1 MLRFQDGRS
10 TRSARIPL
18 IDEAEEDD
26 LATHEDN
33 LAAAPDTGDEN
44 MTNTMVNPQADIP
57 KNSVK
62 IAQQT
67 ANSNLVLANY
77 PNYNKRGEKKE
88 EEEVSGLVRL
98 VTLLTSPR
106 SCSLTH
112 SSHHNE

>member
-88 EEEVSGLVRL
+88 EH
-98 VTLLTSPR
+98 LTS
-106 SCSLTH
+106 LA
-112 SSHHNE
+112 